1 MNRLP
6 ELQQKDCSGFWLGW
20 REAGQGQAVILLH
33 GISSGSASWVKQFND
48 PVLTNGHRLIA
59 WDAPGYG
66 RSTTL
71 PQPESKA
78 SLYAEALAALI
89 AELAVEKP
97 LIVGHSLGALIGCAY
112 AASYPD
118 GLSGLVLAD
127 PAQGYASA
135 TLEKRQQVY
144 GQRKQMIEALGPQ
157 GYGEQRAPALLRD
170 GADRQDIAWVCSNMQ
185 QLNPA
190 GFLSAAWMLANDDI
204 NLYLQH
210 YRGPLQVWCGSED
223 RITPPQHAEALAQQQ
238 NTTLRLIDSA
248 GHASYLDAPA
258 VFNHFLQD
266 FTGAI
271 HHEFS
276 N

>member
-6 ELQQKDCSGFWLGW
+6 ELQQEDCSGFWLGW

-33 GISSGSASWVKQFND
+33 GISSGSVSWVKQFSD
-48 PVLTNGHRLIA
+48 RALTNGHRLIA

-66 RSTTL
+66 GSAAL
-71 PQPESKA
+71 PQEQSKA
-78 SLYAEALAALI
+78 SLYATALAALI
-89 AELAVEKP
+89 AELELERP
-97 LIVGHSLGALIGCAY
+97 LIVGHSLGALIGSAY
-112 AASYPD
+112 AAAYPD

-135 TLEKRQQVY
+135 TPEKRQQVY
-144 GQRKQMIEALGPQ
+144 GQRKQMIETLGPQ
-157 GYGEQRAPALLRD
+157 GYGEQRAAALLRE
-170 GADRQDIAWVCSNMQ
+170 GAEPQDIAWVRSNMQ

-204 NLYLQH
+204 NPYLRR

-223 RITPPQHAEALAQQQ
+223 RITPPQGAEALAQRQ
-238 NTTLRLIDSA
+238 NTTLRLIDAA

-258 VFNHFLQD
+258 TFNRFLQD

>member
-1 MNRLP
+1 MNSLP
-6 ELQQKDCSGFWLGW
+6 ELQKKDCSGFWLGW

-33 GISSGSASWVKQFND
+33 GISSGSASWVKQLSDRF
-48 PVLTNGHRLIA
+48 LTNNHRLVA

-66 RSTTL
+66 SSAML

-78 SLYAEALAALI
+78 SVYANALAALI
-89 AELAVEKP
+89 AELELEKP
-97 LIVGHSLGALIGCAY
+97 LIVGHSLGALIGSAY

-118 GLSGLVLAD
+118 RLSGLVLAD

-144 GQRKQMIEALGPQ
+144 GQRKQMIETLGPQ
-157 GYGEQRAPALLRD
+157 GYAEQRAAALLRD
-170 GADRQDIAWVCSNMQ
+170 GADLQDIAWVRSNMQ
-185 QLNPA
+185 QLNPT

-204 NLYLQH
+204 NTSLQH

-223 RITPPQHAEALAQQQ
+223 RITPPQNAEALAQQQ
-238 NTTLRLIDSA
+238 NSTLRLIAPA

-258 VFNHFLQD
+258 VFNQFLQD